1 MKPMKTATLLTRIIN
16 LARSHGELH
25 HRQFL
30 IREQLKGLDAQAREA
45 SFFQRKT
52 EIEFVT
58 RHMAESSRA
67 DYKRTQRD
75 HAEYLARMRYL
86 EQQELEQIQRL
97 EREVGDQLKETV
109 SDLRKRIIPS

>member
-1 MKPMKTATLLTRIIN
+1 MKSSTLLTRIID
-16 LARSHGELH
+16 LARSHGELRYRH
-25 HRQFL
+25 FL
-30 IREQLKGLDAQAREA
+30 IREQLKGLDAQVREA

-75 HAEYLARMRYL
+75 HAKYLARTRYL

-97 EREVGDQLKETV
+97 ERKVGNQLKQTV
-109 SDLRKRIIPS
+109 SDLRKRITLS